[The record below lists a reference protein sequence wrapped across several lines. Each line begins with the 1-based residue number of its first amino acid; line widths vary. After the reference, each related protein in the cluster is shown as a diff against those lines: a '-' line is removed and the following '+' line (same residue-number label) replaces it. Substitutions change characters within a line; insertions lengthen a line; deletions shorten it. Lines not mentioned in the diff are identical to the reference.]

1 MFLQFSYS
9 SFIAWSLIE
18 DYQML
23 QSDRLKV
30 WKIDVWPSDKI
41 EGLEKM
47 EMGGLRPRER
57 ERGNDRGRGREREH

>member
-18 DYQML
+18 DYQMP

-41 EGLEKM
+41 EGLRKDGD
-47 EMGGLRPRER
+47 GGTKAKRKRER
-57 ERGNDRGRGREREH
+57 K